1 MTKLKLAKVKVNI
14 VTYCMDNFYS
24 TVRRQQCRGIDL
36 NGSTQQLTSP
46 NTQHKCACDNPKK
59 QVQYRYKMKCR
70 EVVQYRSPTI

>member
-36 NGSTQQLTSP
+36 DGSIQQLTSP
-46 NTQHKCACDNPKK
+46 NTQHKCTCDNPGPRNKSSIGI
-59 QVQYRYKMKCR
+59 KCR
-70 EVVQYRSPTI
+70 EVQYRSPTI